1 MAAFPSPLSLDFA
14 PASAYCLEKRMSFGI
29 GLSQAALSY
38 LARPLEEL
46 TLKAVLPP
54 RLNLWVAAVFAAL
67 AVGGTPAIA
76 ADAPAPFVI
85 PGVLPLTG
93 PVAFLGTTIVSTL
106 KLVEAKVN
114 AEGGINGRPVHFD
127 IHDDQSSPQVAV
139 QMTTQLLAE
148 KPSTI
153 FGSTVAGLCAAME
166 PLFKSGPVQYCL
178 SPAIHPAAGSYIFS
192 ASFSTHEQYSAMLR
206 YLRERKLTRI
216 ATISTIDAT
225 GQDGDAEIAANLK
238 DPANAALQIVD
249 AQHFTGGDPSVAAQ
263 MAHIKAAHPD
273 ALMVS
278 TTGVQ
283 LGTVFRA
290 LIDAGLEIPVTSGS
304 GNISVPLLTQLGSV
318 LPKELLF
325 AGSQFL
331 VGPGKPSD
339 PTYKPI
345 LAYTNAIN
353 AAHIN
358 NDLFS
363 ALGWDPAFLLVDAYR
378 KLGTN
383 ATADQIRDW
392 LESQRR
398 YAGVSGTYNFSK
410 PGAVQRGLSS
420 DDVQMVRWMPATKS
434 WAFAS
439 MKG

>member
-1 MAAFPSPLSLDFA
+1 
-14 PASAYCLEKRMSFGI
+14 
-29 GLSQAALSY
+29 
-38 LARPLEEL
+38 
-46 TLKAVLPP
+46 LKAILRF
-54 RLNLWVAAVFAAL
+54 RLNAYIVAVIAGL
-67 AVGGTPAIA
+67 AVAGTPALA

-85 PGVLPLTG
+85 TGVLPLTG
-93 PVAFLGTTIVSTL
+93 PIAFLGSTIVSTL

-139 QMTTQLLAE
+139 EATTQLLAA
-148 KPSTI
+148 KPSAI
-153 FGSTVAGLCAAME
+153 IGSTVAALCAAME
-166 PLFKSGPVQYCL
+166 PMMKNGPVQYCL

-238 DPANAALQIVD
+238 DPANASLQIVD
-249 AQHFTGGDPSVAAQ
+249 AQHFNNGDPSVAAQ
-263 MAHIKAAHPD
+263 MAHIKAARPD

-283 LGTVFRA
+283 LGTVLRA
-290 LIDAGLEIPVTSGS
+290 LIDAGLEVPVTSGS
-304 GNISVPLLTQLGSV
+304 GNISVPLLTQLNAV

-345 LAYTNAIN
+345 SAYLSAIN

-363 ALGWDPAFLLVDAYR
+363 ALGWDPALLLVDAYR

-383 ATADQIRDW
+383 ATPDQIRDW

-410 PGAVQRGLSS
+410 AGAVQRGLSS
-420 DDVQMVRWMPATKS
+420 DDVKMVRWLPATKS

-439 MKG
+439 IKG

>member
-1 MAAFPSPLSLDFA
+1 
-14 PASAYCLEKRMSFGI
+14 
-29 GLSQAALSY
+29 
-38 LARPLEEL
+38 
-46 TLKAVLPP
+46 VLPL
-54 RLNLWVAAVFAAL
+54 RLLSALVLAGL
-67 AVGGTPAIA
+67 AVVGTPALA
-76 ADAPAPFVI
+76 ADAPTPFVI

-106 KLVEAKVN
+106 RLVEAKVN

-127 IHDDQSSPQVAV
+127 IRDDQSSPQVAV
-139 QMTTQLLAE
+139 QMTQQILAD
-148 KPSTI
+148 KPSAI
-153 FGSTVAGLCAAME
+153 IGSTVAGMCAAME
-166 PLFKSGPVQYCL
+166 PLMKNGPTQYCL
-178 SPAIHPAAGSYIFS
+178 SPAIHPSLGSYIFS
-192 ASFSTHEQYSAMLR
+192 ASFSTHEQYSAILR
-206 YLRERKLTRI
+206 YLRDRKLTRI

-238 DPANAALQIVD
+238 DPANASLQIVD

-263 MAHIKAAHPD
+263 MAHIKASRPD
-273 ALMVS
+273 ALMIS

-290 LIDAGLEIPVTSGS
+290 LIDAGLDIPVTSGS
-304 GNISVPLLTQLGSV
+304 GNISVPLLTQLNAV

-331 VGPGKPSD
+331 AGPGKPSD
-339 PTYKPI
+339 PTYKAI
-345 LAYTNAIN
+345 VAYTNAIN

-363 ALGWDPAFLLVDAYR
+363 ALAWDPASLLVEAYR

-383 ATADQIRDW
+383 ASAVQVRNYI
-392 LESQRR
+392 ESQRR
-398 YAGVSGTYNFSK
+398 WPGISGIYNFSK
-410 PGAVQRGLSS
+410 PGAIQRGLSS

-434 WAFAS
+434 WALISA
-439 MKG
+439 KN